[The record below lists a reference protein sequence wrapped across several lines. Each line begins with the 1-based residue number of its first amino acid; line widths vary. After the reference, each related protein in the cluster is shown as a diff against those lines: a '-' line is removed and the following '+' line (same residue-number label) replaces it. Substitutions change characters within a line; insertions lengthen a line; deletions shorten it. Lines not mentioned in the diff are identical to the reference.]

1 MNYRYLFLVVPV
13 ISFWGFFCS
22 RFSCLSRYLSCY
34 MCNQRATKYNEQ
46 YIYQVT
52 ICMHLHIIHSR
63 PICLRRRSFTN
74 FFTPKHF
81 FHFRKLPNSVFDLMN
96 SSIIQ
101 HYSNASL
108 LDVSVYLDFMSFDM
122 TSFRQ
127 TILKI
132 LAFFVSVP
140 CFGSM
145 FRFHVSFN
153 EL

>member
-1 MNYRYLFLVVPV
+1 MNYRYLFLVVSV
-13 ISFWGFFCS
+13 FSFWGIFRS

-34 MCNQRATKYNEQ
+34 TCNQRATKYNEQ

-52 ICMHLHIIHSR
+52 NCMQLHIIHSR
-63 PICLRRRSFTN
+63 PICLRRRIFTN
-74 FFTPKHF
+74 FFTRKHF
-81 FHFRKLPNSVFDLMN
+81 FHFRKLPNSVFDLMIL
-96 SSIIQ
+96 SIIQ

-108 LDVSVYLDFMSFDM
+108 LDVSVYLDFMSFDK

-132 LAFFVSVP
+132 IAFFVSVP

-145 FRFHVSFN
+145 CRFN